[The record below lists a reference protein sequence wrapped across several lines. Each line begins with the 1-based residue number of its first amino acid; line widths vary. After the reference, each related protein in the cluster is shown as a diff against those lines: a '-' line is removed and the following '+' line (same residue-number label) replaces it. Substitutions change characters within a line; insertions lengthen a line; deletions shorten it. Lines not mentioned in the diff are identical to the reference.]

1 VRTTVRGCEVLSAKW
16 TALGGRLGV
25 AVAGAALVLGGC
37 AAALEHVPMDSLARL
52 GRAALPIGPEKEQ
65 EIGFG
70 IAATVAGR
78 YPLVQDTALQGYVNR
93 VGQTVA
99 MHSVRGGEVAFRFAV
114 LDTDDVNAFAAP
126 GGYVFITRGS
136 LALMSSEAELAGVLA
151 HEVGH
156 VDQSHVLDEI
166 RRSSM
171 VQTARDESQLSGAML
186 DHISGFAGSLLF
198 TGLSRADEMEAD
210 SVGLMYAAASGY
222 RADGLVRFL
231 HSLHA
236 AETGAPQSRL
246 RELRATHPATAD
258 RLEALQRQMGGLG
271 VDPAGGSAGELRFRR
286 YVRGR

>member
-1 VRTTVRGCEVLSAKW
+1 MTTVRGCEVRSAKS
-16 TALGGRLGV
+16 TGLGSRAGIAV
-25 AVAGAALVLGGC
+25 AVAALVLGGC

-78 YPLVQDTALQGYVNR
+78 YALVQDTALQGYVNR
-93 VGQTVA
+93 VGQAVA
-99 MHSVRGGEVAFRFAV
+99 MHSVRAGEVAFRFGV

-151 HEVGH
+151 HEIGH

-166 RRSSM
+166 RRSSL

-210 SVGLMYAAASGY
+210 SVGLLYAAASGY

-231 HSLHA
+231 HALHA

-258 RLEALQRQMGGLG
+258 RLEALQRQMVGLG
-271 VDPAGGSAGELRFRR
+271 VDPEGGSAGELRFRR

>member
-1 VRTTVRGCEVLSAKW
+1 MTTVRGCEVRGAKG
-16 TALGGRLGV
+16 TGFGGRV
-25 AVAGAALVLGGC
+25 AVAVAALVLGGC

-78 YPLVQDTALQGYVNR
+78 YPLVQDTALQHYVNR
-93 VGQTVA
+93 VGHAVA
-99 MHSVRGGEVAFRFAV
+99 MHSVRAGEVAFRFGV

-151 HEVGH
+151 HEIGH

-166 RRSSM
+166 RRSSL

-198 TGLSRADEMEAD
+198 TGLSRADEIG
-210 SVGLMYAAASGY
+210 SGLGGAA
-222 RADGLVRFL
+222 VR
-231 HSLHA
+231 
-236 AETGAPQSRL
+236 GRL
-246 RELRATHPATAD
+246 RLPRRRSGALPPRAARGGDGRPAVPPSRAAGD
-258 RLEALQRQMGGLG
+258 APRHRR
-271 VDPAGGSAGELRFRR
+271 PAGGAAAADGRPGHGSGGRIRGGAAVPA
-286 YVRGR
+286 VRAAVE